1 MFLFPVIL
9 IFSFSVILRDESPEE
24 SKGDPSLT
32 LRMTGKRD
40 RMTVKG
46 AQDDSEKRMTRKG
59 AQDDGKK
66 KDDRIL
72 SF

>member
-1 MFLFPVIL
+1 
-9 IFSFSVILRDESPEE
+9 
-24 SKGDPSLT
+24 
-32 LRMTGKRD
+32 MTGKRD